1 VNPAVKSLWILVA
14 LFLLAGVGIGA
25 ARKLERV
32 TLFGKEYVRLADWA
46 GATGFSLKWTRKDE
60 QVRLESGSARLD
72 FEVDSRKAEI
82 NGINVWLSIPVAR
95 RSGDAFVAP
104 LDLDTAIYPVLH
116 PSKNS
121 KGVKVKTI
129 CLDPGHGGRD
139 PGNQEGARQEKTFTL
154 SLAEDLAQQLR
165 KEGFKVVFTRST
177 DKSVDLNLRPLLA
190 NEFKADLFISLHFNA
205 AAGTGARGVETY
217 CLTPASAS
225 STNTRGEG
233 TENGAVRSNRND
245 DKNMTFA
252 YLVQR
257 SMVKNL
263 DAEDRGVRRARF
275 AVLRT
280 PEMPA
285 ILIEGG
291 FMSDAAESKKIYDSA
306 YRRKIARSI
315 LLGIQAYKQTV
326 ER

>member
-1 VNPAVKSLWILVA
+1 MNPALKSFYA
-14 LFLLAGVGIGA
+14 LAVFSLLAFAGSGA

-60 QVRLESGSARLD
+60 QVRLESGPARLV
-72 FEVDSRKAEI
+72 FEADSRKAEV

-95 RSGDAFVAP
+95 KNGDAYLAP
-104 LDLDTAIYPVLH
+104 LDLDTAIYPVLY

-121 KGVKVKTI
+121 KGAKIKTI

-139 PGNQEGARQEKTFTL
+139 PGNQEGARQEKKFTL
-154 SLAEDLAQQLR
+154 ALAEELGQQLR

-177 DKSVDLNLRPLLA
+177 DKSVDLNLRPLMA
-190 NEFKADLFISLHFNA
+190 NELKADLFISLHFNA
-205 AAGTGARGVETY
+205 AEGTGARGVETY
-217 CLTPASAS
+217 CLTPAHAS
-225 STNTRGEG
+225 STNARGEG
-233 TENGAVRSNRND
+233 TENGALIGNRNN
-245 DKNMTFA
+245 DKNMTLA

-257 SMVKNL
+257 SLVKNL

-275 AVLRT
+275 AVLKT

-291 FMSDAAESKKIYDSA
+291 FMTDTAESKKIYDTA